1 MRKVTMQDI
10 ADALN
15 VSRVTVWK
23 VFNNQPGVS
32 DALREAVLSKAAEIG
47 YIKTGAEPA
56 AMPETK
62 NVSVIVSRPESST
75 FWTTIIHNMA
85 EEFSANNINLIY
97 TSIDPIYSPG
107 FQLPKTLQNNS
118 LSGAV
123 VMNIYDYEIAKRINK
138 IDIPKVFL
146 DVVPGM
152 KFIDMEGDLILI
164 EGYHTTYKITESVI
178 KKGKKN
184 IGFIGDIQYA
194 RTNMDRYKGYL
205 DAMKDNGLKVNEKF
219 CKTDSIDI
227 FEYKQELYSY
237 LDSLSKLPDA
247 FICASDFI
255 AHFVQFYLSEHP
267 GANPGGIILT
277 GFDASD
283 EYANIDGLLTTA
295 DVSTA
300 LLGRRLARQCIYRMN
315 NPEAPY
321 ELTYISSRIMY
332 RDSVIY

>member
-23 VFNNQPGVS
+23 VFNDQPGVS

-47 YIKTGAEPA
+47 YIKTGSEPA
-56 AMPETK
+56 PQTVTK

-75 FWTTIIHNMA
+75 FWTTIIHSMA

-97 TSIDPIYSPG
+97 TSVDPIYTPG

-118 LSGAV
+118 FSGAV
-123 VMNIYDYEIAKRINK
+123 VMNIYDYEIAKRINEM
-138 IDIPKVFL
+138 DMPKVFL
-146 DVVPGM
+146 DTVPGM
-152 KFIDMEGDLILI
+152 KFGDMEGDLILI
-164 EGYHTTYKITESVI
+164 EGFHTTYKITESVI
-178 KKGKKN
+178 KKGLKN
-184 IGFIGDIQYA
+184 IGFIGDIEYA
-194 RTNMDRYKGYL
+194 QTNLDRYKGFCE
-205 DAMKDNGLKVNEKF
+205 AMKDNGLKINEKF
-219 CKTDSIDI
+219 CKTDQIDI
-227 FEYKQELYSY
+227 FAYKQELYAY
-237 LDSLSKLPDA
+237 LDSLPKLPEA
-247 FICASDFI
+247 FVCASDFI

-267 GANPGGIILT
+267 QANPNGIVLT

-283 EYANIDGLLTTA
+283 EYTNVGGLLTTA
-295 DVSTA
+295 DVSTE
-300 LLGRRLARQCIYRMN
+300 LLGRRLAKQCIYRMTN
-315 NPEAPY
+315 AEAPY